1 MALMDML
8 TQTLGTTAV
17 NHMAQK
23 MGVDSKLTRAAISL
37 AVPMLI
43 KSLAKNASNKEGARS
58 LNNALERDHDGSLL
72 DNLTGF
78 LDGNRQQQ
86 QQKTT
91 DGAGILRHLLGD
103 RRSNV
108 EQVISRDTGLDS
120 NTTQGLLE
128 TLAPIVLGQLGR
140 QKREQNLDDFD
151 LAMLL
156 KDAERQQEVE
166 QTPEQ
171 RGFIGSLLDKDGDG
185 KIDADIAQKGLGIL
199 GSLFGRR

>member
-1 MALMDML
+1 MPLMDML

-17 NHMAQK
+17 NHMAKK
-23 MGVDSKLTRAAISL
+23 MGVDSQLTRAAISL

-43 KSLAKNASNKEGARS
+43 KSLANNASNKEGARS

-78 LDGNRQQQ
+78 LDGNTQQS
-86 QQKTT
+86 KTT

-151 LAMLL
+151 IAMLL
-156 KDAERQQEVE
+156 KDAERRQEVE

-199 GSLFGRR
+199 SSLFGRR

>member
-17 NHMAQK
+17 NHMAKK

-43 KSLAKNASNKEGARS
+43 KSMAKNASSRDGARS

-72 DNLTGF
+72 SDLTGF
-78 LDGNRQQQ
+78 LDGNRQQN
-86 QQKTT
+86 KTT

-128 TLAPIVLGQLGR
+128 TLAPIVLGQLGK

-151 LAMLL
+151 IAMLL
-156 KDAERQQEVE
+156 KDAQHRQELD

-171 RGFIGSLLDKDGDG
+171 RGFLNSLLDKDGDG

-199 GSLFGRR
+199 GNLFGRR

>member
-17 NHMAQK
+17 NHMAKK

-37 AVPMLI
+37 AMPMLI
-43 KSLAKNASNKEGARS
+43 KSLAKNASNKDGARS

-78 LDGNRQQQ
+78 LDGNTQQN
-86 QQKTT
+86 KTT

-120 NTTQGLLE
+120 NATQGLLE
-128 TLAPIVLGQLGR
+128 TLAPIVLGQLGK
-140 QKREQNLDDFD
+140 QKRQNNLDDFD
-151 LAMLL
+151 IAMLL
-156 KDAERQQEVE
+156 KDAEREQEVE

-199 GSLFGRR
+199 SSLFGRR

>member
-17 NHMAQK
+17 NHMAKK
-23 MGVDSKLTRAAISL
+23 MGVDSQLTRAAISL
-37 AVPMLI
+37 AVPMLV
-43 KSLAKNASNKEGARS
+43 KSLAKNASSKEGARS

-78 LDGNRQQQ
+78 LDGNKQQ

-103 RRSNV
+103 RRGNV

-128 TLAPIVLGQLGR
+128 TLAPIVLGQLGK

-156 KDAERQQEVE
+156 KDAERRQEVE

-185 KIDADIAQKGLGIL
+185 KIDGDIAQKGIGIL
-199 GSLFGRR
+199 SSLFGRR

>member
-43 KSLAKNASNKEGARS
+43 KSLAKNASSKEGARS

-78 LDGNRQQQ
+78 LDGNRQSQ
-86 QQKTT
+86 QQKAT

-128 TLAPIVLGQLGR
+128 TLAPIVLGQLGK
-140 QKREQNLDDFD
+140 QKREKNLDDFD
-151 LAMLL
+151 IAMLL
-156 KDAERQQEVE
+156 KDEERRQELE

-199 GSLFGRR
+199 SSLFGRR

>member
-43 KSLAKNASNKEGARS
+43 KSLAKNASSKEGARS

-78 LDGNRQQQ
+78 LDGNRQQ

-128 TLAPIVLGQLGR
+128 TLAPIVLGQLGK
-140 QKREQNLDDFD
+140 QKREKNLDDFD
-151 LAMLL
+151 IAMLL
-156 KDAERQQEVE
+156 KDEERRQELE